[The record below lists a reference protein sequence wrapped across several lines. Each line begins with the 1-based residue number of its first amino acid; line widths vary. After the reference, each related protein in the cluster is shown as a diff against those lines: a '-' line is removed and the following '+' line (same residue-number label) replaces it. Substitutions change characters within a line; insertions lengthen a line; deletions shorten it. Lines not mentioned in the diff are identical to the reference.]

1 VLERVLRPPTESGFN
16 ALMLASHP
24 LRTSERYPIIAPM
37 DDETCD
43 CAEHGIQP
51 IAFVCTHII
60 GISGDETVG
69 FNSYTPEGPDDLRD
83 AWCDEC
89 DAYLQ
94 SRGGD
99 WAEGSVEVPGGISV
113 ICAECYRERERDA
126 ERVGRR
132 VIHRVS

>member
-1 VLERVLRPPTESGFN
+1 
-16 ALMLASHP
+16 
-24 LRTSERYPIIAPM
+24 M

-51 IAFVCTHII
+51 IAFVCTHITASPR
-60 GISGDETVG
+60 GETVG
-69 FNSYTPEGPDDLRD
+69 FVSYAPEDANGLRD

-94 SRGGD
+94 THGGD
-99 WAEGSVEVPGGISV
+99 WVEGSVEVPSGISV
-113 ICAECYRERERDA
+113 ICAECYRERKRDSRRA
-126 ERVGRR
+126 GRR